1 MSFFEVVFGFAL
13 GMAAH
18 RIFWSFI
25 GLGKIG
31 IYMKDAEYHS
41 LMMLVSVAESI
52 SYITQIKH
60 NMMIDLKFP
69 DSEVKLTKNMD
80 EHNFKKWK
88 ETAIHSLKSA
98 YPVEF
103 RYISSYE
110 DWESALVFLDKI
122 YKKRNK

>member
-1 MSFFEVVFGFAL
+1 MPFFEVVFGFVL

-98 YPVEF
+98 YPVEV